1 MSWSMGADL
10 QKPCPKSLYPYCSL
24 AHTLSPILNTW
35 INHPVVLSGIT
46 IPLVNLFQASENTT

>member
-1 MSWSMGADL
+1 MGADL

-24 AHTLSPILNTW
+24 ARTLSPILNIW
-35 INHPVVLSGIT
+35 INHPVVLSGIK